1 MGQKAGMQLAVVPRL
16 YRPLKSELAPD
27 PLRERIAAAVELCA
41 VKILDPALLEAIAE
55 DMGLV
60 QKKRVH
66 HAGLIVCAVILS
78 AFQRSTDTQGRW
90 LDAQRTYEAIGG
102 PRASRE
108 SFHKQVVKLAPL
120 MRALVRRRFDEMTAR
135 ASRNHLRGRLA
146 HFADVL
152 IPDGCGFKLAKAL
165 SGVYTGTGVPAQLKL
180 HAVYSLAADD
190 CISVKTT
197 AGSVHDSD
205 EFWPEWEAD
214 ALYIWDLG
222 YQGVDRFVDAAL
234 SGAHV
239 LQRLKDTHNP
249 QVLASYGPT
258 GARRALD
265 DGEGGPVRIEE
276 ALAMGLVHKR
286 AVLDLDVRLVDRQ
299 KREVV
304 ARVVCVPFEGEE
316 RYYLTTLPREIFTPY
331 DVAELYRVRWEVE
344 LLFRGWKGAM
354 RLDEVRRLRT
364 QASLDSAVSASL
376 LAASLSRDLAYEIDQ
391 LSNEGIN
398 TAPDGAFPPSADHNH
413 SAGSTLASGTIR
425 TRRSTPARR
434 PDALRDRTAARPRAP
449 ILPGHDPRPRTR

>member
-1 MGQKAGMQLAVVPRL
+1 MKLAVLPRL
-16 YRPLKSELAPD
+16 YRPLKSELPPD

-41 VKILDPALLEAIAE
+41 VKMLDPALLEAIGE

-66 HAGLIVCAVILS
+66 HAGLVVCAVILS

-120 MRALVRRRFDEMTAR
+120 LQALVRRRFDDMTAR

-165 SGVYTGTGVPAQLKL
+165 SGVYTGTGVPAQMKL
-180 HAVYSLAADD
+180 HAVYSVAAGD
-190 CISVKTT
+190 CVTAKAT

-205 EFWPEWEAD
+205 EFWPEWESG
-214 ALYIWDLG
+214 ALYLWDLG

-239 LQRLKDTHNP
+239 LQRLKDNHNP
-249 QVLASYGPT
+249 KILASYGPT
-258 GARRALD
+258 GARRAID
-265 DGEGGPVRIEE
+265 DGAGGSVRIEE
-276 ALAMGLVHKR
+276 ALAIGLVHKR
-286 AVLDLDVRLVDRQ
+286 AVLDLDVRLVDRD
-299 KREVV
+299 KREFV
-304 ARVVCVPFEGEE
+304 ARVVCVPFEGED
-316 RYYLTTLPREIFTPY
+316 RYYLTTLPREIFTPL
-331 DVAELYRVRWEVE
+331 DVAELYRIRWEAE

-364 QASLDSAVSASL
+364 QAALEAAVSASL
-376 LAASLSRDLAYEIDQ
+376 LAASLSRDLAYEIDH
-391 LSNEGIN
+391 LTNEGID
-398 TAPDGAFPPSADHNH
+398 TAPDGAFSPSAAH
-413 SAGSTLASGTIR
+413 SPSAAPGRI
-425 TRRSTPARR
+425 RRSTPARR
-434 PDALRDRTAARPRAP
+434 PDTLRDRAATRPRAP
-449 ILPGHDPRPRTR
+449 VLPGHDPRDWTR

>member
-1 MGQKAGMQLAVVPRL
+1 MELAIIPRL

-41 VKILDPALLEAIAE
+41 VKMLDPALIEAIAE
-55 DMGLV
+55 DMGLMK
-60 QKKRVH
+60 KKRVH

-78 AFQRSTDTQGRW
+78 AFQGPTDTQGRW

-120 MRALVRRRFDEMTAR
+120 LRALVQRRFDDMTAR

-165 SGVYTGTGVPAQLKL
+165 SGVHAGTGVPAQMKL
-180 HAVYSLAADD
+180 HAVYSVAAGD
-190 CISVKTT
+190 CAPAEAT

-205 EFWPEWEAD
+205 EFWSEWESE

-276 ALAMGLVHKR
+276 ALAIGLVHKQ
-286 AVLDLDVRLVDRQ
+286 AVLDLDVRLVDCH
-299 KREVV
+299 KRELV
-304 ARVVCVPFEGEE
+304 ARVVCVPFAGED
-316 RYYLTTLPREIFTPY
+316 RYYLTTLPREIFTPH

-344 LLFRGWKGAM
+344 ILFRDWKGAM

-364 QASLDSAVSASL
+364 PPSLEAAVSASL
-376 LAASLSRDLAYEIDQ
+376 LAASLSRDMAYEIDQ
-391 LSNEGIN
+391 LANEGID
-398 TAPDGAFPPSADHNH
+398 TAPEGAFSPSAARGP
-413 SAGSTLASGTIR
+413 SAGSAVAIGNGRI
-425 TRRSTPARR
+425 RRSTPARR
-434 PDALRDRTAARPRAP
+434 PNALRDRAPTGPLAPLPSGHVPRQ
-449 ILPGHDPRPRTR
+449 RTR

>member
-1 MGQKAGMQLAVVPRL
+1 MELAIVPRL

-27 PLRERIAAAVELCA
+27 PLRERIAAAIELCA
-41 VKILDPALLEAIAE
+41 VKMLDPSRLEAIAE

-60 QKKRVH
+60 RKKRVH

-78 AFQRSTDTQGRW
+78 AFQRTTDTQGRW

-120 MRALVRRRFDEMTAR
+120 MLALVRRRFDDMTAR

-165 SGVYTGTGVPAQLKL
+165 SGMYAGTGVPAQMKL
-180 HAVYSLAADD
+180 HAVYSVAAGD
-190 CISVKTT
+190 CVSAKAT

-205 EFWPEWEAD
+205 EFWPTWESG

-249 QVLASYGPT
+249 QIIASYGPT

-276 ALAMGLVHKR
+276 ALALGLVHKQ
-286 AVLDLDVRLVDRQ
+286 AVLDLDVRLVDCH
-299 KREVV
+299 KRVLV
-304 ARVVCVPFEGEE
+304 ARVVCVPFGGED
-316 RYYLTTLPREIFTPY
+316 RYYLTTLPREIFTPH

-354 RLDEVRRLRT
+354 RLDEVRRLKT
-364 QASLDSAVSASL
+364 EASLAAAVSASL
-376 LAASLSRDLAYEIDQ
+376 LAASLSRDLAWEIEQ
-391 LSNEGIN
+391 LANEGIT
-398 TAPDGAFPPSADHNH
+398 TAPDGAFPPSAASDP
-413 SAGSTLASGTIR
+413 SAESATAVGTGRIP
-425 TRRSTPARR
+425 RSTPARR
-434 PDALRDRTAARPRAP
+434 PDALRDRSPARPRAP
-449 ILPGHDPRPRTR
+449 VLPGYDPRQRTR

>member
-1 MGQKAGMQLAVVPRL
+1 MELAIVPRL
-16 YRPLKSELAPD
+16 RRPLKSELAPD
-27 PLRERIAAAVELCA
+27 PLRERIAAAVDLCA

-60 QKKRVH
+60 KKKRVH
-66 HAGLIVCAVILS
+66 HTGLIVCAVILS

-102 PRASRE
+102 PRASRV

-120 MRALVRRRFDEMTAR
+120 MRALVRRRFDDMTAR
-135 ASRNHLRGRLA
+135 ASRNQLRGRLA
-146 HFADVL
+146 CFADVL
-152 IPDGCGFKLAKAL
+152 IPDGCGFKLANAL
-165 SGVYTGTGVPAQLKL
+165 SGVYAGTGVPAQLKL
-180 HAVYSLAADD
+180 HAVYSVAAGD
-190 CISVKTT
+190 CVSAKAT

-205 EFWPEWEAD
+205 GFWPEWEAG

-222 YQGVDRFVDAAL
+222 YQSVDRFVDAAL

-265 DGEGGPVRIEE
+265 DGEVGPVRIGE
-276 ALAMGLVHKR
+276 ALALGLVHKR
-286 AVLDLDVRLVDRQ
+286 AELDLDVRLVDHH
-299 KREVV
+299 KRALV
-304 ARVVCVPFEGEE
+304 ARVVCVPINGDD
-316 RYYLTTLPREIFTPY
+316 RYYLTTLPREIFTPH

-364 QASLDSAVSASL
+364 PAALEAAVSASL
-376 LAASLSRDLAYEIDQ
+376 LAASLSRDLAYEIER
-391 LSNEGIN
+391 LTNEGID
-398 TAPDGAFPPSADHNH
+398 TAPDGAFSPGAARTARTPSANRAVPRETGRIH
-413 SAGSTLASGTIR
+413 
-425 TRRSTPARR
+425 RSTPARR
-434 PDALRDRTAARPRAP
+434 PNRLRDRVATGPSATVS
-449 ILPGHDPRPRTR
+449 PGHDPRTRTR

>member
-1 MGQKAGMQLAVVPRL
+1 MELAVLPRL

-27 PLRERIAAAVELCA
+27 PLREHIAAAVELCA
-41 VKILDPALLEAIAE
+41 VKMLDPALLEAIAE

-102 PRASRE
+102 PRATRE

-120 MRALVRRRFDEMTAR
+120 MRALVRRRFDDMTAR

-152 IPDGCGFKLAKAL
+152 IPDGCGFKLAQAL
-165 SGVYTGTGVPAQLKL
+165 SGVYTGTGVPAQMKL
-180 HAVYSLAADD
+180 HAVYSVAAGD
-190 CISVKTT
+190 CVSAKAT

-239 LQRLKDTHNP
+239 LQRLKDNHNP

-258 GARRALD
+258 GARRAID

-276 ALAMGLVHKR
+276 ALALGLVHKQN
-286 AVLDLDVRLVDRQ
+286 VLDLDVRIVDRD
-299 KREVV
+299 RRALV
-304 ARVVCVPFEGEE
+304 ARVVCVPFEGQD
-316 RYYLTTLPREIFTPY
+316 RYYLTTLPREIFSPH

-354 RLDEVRRLRT
+354 RLDEVRRLQA
-364 QASLDSAVSASL
+364 QASLETAVSASL
-376 LAASLSRDLAYEIDQ
+376 LAASLSRDIAFEFDRLTNQGID
-391 LSNEGIN
+391 
-398 TAPDGAFPPSADHNH
+398 TAPDGAFPPSA
-413 SAGSTLASGTIR
+413 AR
-425 TRRSTPARR
+425 TPAAATGRIRRSTPARR
-434 PDALRDRTAARPRAP
+434 PDALRDRAAARPRAD
-449 ILPGHDPRPRTR
+449 LSPGHDPRDRTR

>member
-1 MGQKAGMQLAVVPRL
+1 MELAVLPRL

-27 PLRERIAAAVELCA
+27 PLREHIAAAVELCA
-41 VKILDPALLEAIAE
+41 VKMLDPARLEAIAE

-66 HAGLIVCAVILS
+66 HAGLIICAVILS

-90 LDAQRTYEAIGG
+90 LDAQRVYEAIGG
-102 PRASRE
+102 PRATRE
-108 SFHKQVVKLAPL
+108 SFLKQVVKLAPL
-120 MRALVRRRFDEMTAR
+120 MRALVRRRFDDMTAR
-135 ASRNHLRGRLA
+135 ASGNHLRGRLA

-165 SGVYTGTGVPAQLKL
+165 SGMYKGTGVPAQMKL
-180 HAVYSLAADD
+180 HAVYSVAAGD
-190 CISVKTT
+190 CVSAKAT

-239 LQRLKDTHNP
+239 LQRLKDNHNP

-258 GARRALD
+258 GARRVLD

-276 ALAMGLVHKR
+276 ALALGLVHKQ
-286 AVLDLDVRLVDRQ
+286 AVLDLDVRLVDS
-299 KREVV
+299 KRRGLI
-304 ARVVCVPFEGEE
+304 ARVVCVPFKGED
-316 RYYLTTLPREIFTPY
+316 RYYFTTLPREIFSPH

-344 LLFRGWKGAM
+344 LLFRGWRGAM
-354 RLDEVRRLRT
+354 RLDEVGRLRT
-364 QASLDSAVSASL
+364 QASLDTAVSASL
-376 LAASLSRDLAYEIDQ
+376 LAASLSRDLAFEFERLTNQGID
-391 LSNEGIN
+391 
-398 TAPDGAFPPSADHNH
+398 TAPDGAFPPSAARTP
-413 SAGSTLASGTIR
+413 SVATAAGRI
-425 TRRSTPARR
+425 RRSTPARH
-434 PDALRDRTAARPRAP
+434 PDPLRDRAATRPRADLP
-449 ILPGHDPRPRTR
+449 PGHDPRVRTR

>member
-1 MGQKAGMQLAVVPRL
+1 MELAIVPRL

-27 PLRERIAAAVELCA
+27 PLRERIAAAIELCA
-41 VKILDPALLEAIAE
+41 VKMLDPSRLEAIAE

-60 QKKRVH
+60 KKKRVH

-78 AFQRSTDTQGRW
+78 AFQRTTDTQGRW

-120 MRALVRRRFDEMTAR
+120 MLALVRRRFDDMTAR

-165 SGVYTGTGVPAQLKL
+165 SGMYAGTGVPAQMKL
-180 HAVYSLAADD
+180 HAVYSVAAGD
-190 CISVKTT
+190 CVSAKAT

-205 EFWPEWEAD
+205 EFWPEWESG

-249 QVLASYGPT
+249 QIIASYGPT

-276 ALAMGLVHKR
+276 ALALGLVHKQ
-286 AVLDLDVRLVDRQ
+286 AVLDLDVRLVDCH
-299 KREVV
+299 KRVLV
-304 ARVVCVPFEGEE
+304 ARVVCVPFGGED
-316 RYYLTTLPREIFTPY
+316 RYYLTTLPREIFTPH

-354 RLDEVRRLRT
+354 RLDEVRRLKT
-364 QASLDSAVSASL
+364 EASLAAAVSASL
-376 LAASLSRDLAYEIDQ
+376 LAASLSRDLAWEIDQ
-391 LSNEGIN
+391 LANEGIT
-398 TAPDGAFPPSADHNH
+398 TAPDGAFPPSAASDP
-413 SAGSTLASGTIR
+413 SAESATAVGTGRIP
-425 TRRSTPARR
+425 RSTPARR
-434 PDALRDRTAARPRAP
+434 PDALRDRSPARPRAP
-449 ILPGHDPRPRTR
+449 VLPGYDPRQRTR

>member
-1 MGQKAGMQLAVVPRL
+1 MELAVLPRL

-41 VKILDPALLEAIAE
+41 VKMLDPARLEAMAE

-108 SFHKQVVKLAPL
+108 SFHKHVVKLAPL
-120 MRALVRRRFDEMTAR
+120 MRALVRRRFDDITAR
-135 ASRNHLRGRLA
+135 ASRNYLRGRLA

-165 SGVYTGTGVPAQLKL
+165 SGVYAGTGVPAQIKL
-180 HAVYSLAADD
+180 HAVYSVAAGD
-190 CISVKTT
+190 CVSAKAT

-205 EFWPEWEAD
+205 AFWPEWESG

-265 DGEGGPVRIEE
+265 DGEGGPVRLEE
-276 ALAMGLVHKR
+276 ALAIGLVHKR
-286 AVLDLDVRLVDRQ
+286 AVLDLDVRLLDRH
-299 KREVV
+299 KRVLV
-304 ARVVCVPFEGEE
+304 ARVICVPFEGED
-316 RYYLTTLPREIFTPY
+316 RYYLTTLPREIFTPH
-331 DVAELYRVRWEVE
+331 DVAELYRVRWEIE

-364 QASLDSAVSASL
+364 QASLEAAVSASL
-376 LAASLSRDLAYEIDQ
+376 LAASLSRDMAYEIDH
-391 LSNEGIN
+391 LTNEGID
-398 TAPDGAFPPSADHNH
+398 TAPDGAFSPSAPRSP
-413 SAGSTLASGTIR
+413 SAECAPGIGTGRI
-425 TRRSTPARR
+425 RRSTPARR
-434 PDALRDRTAARPRAP
+434 PNALRDRAPTRPRAP
-449 ILPGHDPRPRTR
+449 VPPGHDPRQRMR

>member
-1 MGQKAGMQLAVVPRL
+1 MELAVFPRL

-27 PLRERIAAAVELCA
+27 PLREHIAAAVELCA
-41 VKILDPALLEAIAE
+41 VKMLDPARLEAIAE

-102 PRASRE
+102 PRATRE

-120 MRALVRRRFDEMTAR
+120 MRALVRRRFDDMTAR
-135 ASRNHLRGRLA
+135 AARNHLRGRLA

-165 SGVYTGTGVPAQLKL
+165 SGVYTGTGVPAQMKL
-180 HAVYSLAADD
+180 HAVYSVAAGD
-190 CISVKTT
+190 CVSAKAT

-222 YQGVDRFVDAAL
+222 YQGVDRFVDAAGA
-234 SGAHV
+234 GAHV
-239 LQRLKDTHNP
+239 LQRLKDNHNP

-258 GARRALD
+258 GARRAID

-276 ALAMGLVHKR
+276 ALALGLVHKQ
-286 AVLDLDVRLVDRQ
+286 AVLDLDVRIVDRN
-299 KREVV
+299 RRALV
-304 ARVVCVPFEGEE
+304 ARVVCVPFEGED
-316 RYYLTTLPREIFTPY
+316 RYYLTTLPRQIFSPH

-354 RLDEVRRLRT
+354 RLDEVRRLQT
-364 QASLDSAVSASL
+364 QASLETAVSASL
-376 LAASLSRDLAYEIDQ
+376 LAASLSRDLAFEFEQLTHQGID
-391 LSNEGIN
+391 
-398 TAPDGAFPPSADHNH
+398 TAPDGAFPPSAARAP
-413 SAGSTLASGTIR
+413 SAATGRI
-425 TRRSTPARR
+425 RRSTPARR
-434 PDALRDRTAARPRAP
+434 PDAVRHRAATRPRADLP
-449 ILPGHDPRPRTR
+449 PGHDPRDRTR

>member
-1 MGQKAGMQLAVVPRL
+1 MELAVLPRL

-27 PLRERIAAAVELCA
+27 PLREHIAAAVELCA
-41 VKILDPALLEAIAE
+41 VKMLDPALLEAIAE

-102 PRASRE
+102 ARATRE
-108 SFHKQVVKLAPL
+108 SFHKHVVKLAPL
-120 MRALVRRRFDEMTAR
+120 MRALVRRRFDDMTAR
-135 ASRNHLRGRLA
+135 ASRNPLRGRLA

-152 IPDGCGFKLAKAL
+152 IPDGCGFKLAQAL
-165 SGVYTGTGVPAQLKL
+165 SGVYAGTGAPAQLKL
-180 HAVYSLAADD
+180 HAVYSVAAGA
-190 CISVKTT
+190 CVSAKAT

-205 EFWPEWEAD
+205 EFWPQWQPD

-234 SGAHV
+234 AGAHV
-239 LQRLKDTHNP
+239 LQRLKDKHNP

-258 GARRALD
+258 GVRRTLD

-276 ALAMGLVHKR
+276 ALALGLVHKQ
-286 AVLDLDVRLVDRQ
+286 AVLDLDVRLVDSDH
-299 KREVV
+299 RELV
-304 ARVVCVPFEGEE
+304 ARVVCVPFEGED
-316 RYYLTTLPREIFTPY
+316 RYYLTTLPRAIFTPH

-364 QASLDSAVSASL
+364 QASLETAVSASL
-376 LAASLSRDLAYEIDQ
+376 LAASLSRDLAFEFERLTNQGID
-391 LSNEGIN
+391 
-398 TAPDGAFPPSADHNH
+398 TAPNGAFPPSAARTP
-413 SAGSTLASGTIR
+413 SAVTATGRI
-425 TRRSTPARR
+425 RRSTPARR
-434 PDALRDRTAARPRAP
+434 PDALRDRAATRPRADLP
-449 ILPGHDPRPRTR
+449 PGHDPRDRTR

>member
-1 MGQKAGMQLAVVPRL
+1 MELAVLPRL

-27 PLRERIAAAVELCA
+27 PLREHIAAAFELCA
-41 VKILDPALLEAIAE
+41 VKMLDPARLEAIAE

-66 HAGLIVCAVILS
+66 HTGLIVCAVILS

-102 PRASRE
+102 PRATRE

-120 MRALVRRRFDEMTAR
+120 MQELVRRRFDDMTAR

-146 HFADVL
+146 RFADVL
-152 IPDGCGFKLAKAL
+152 IPYGCGFKLAQAL
-165 SGVYTGTGVPAQLKL
+165 SGMYTGTGVPAQMKL
-180 HAVYSLAADD
+180 HAVYSVAAGD
-190 CISVKTT
+190 CVSAKAT

-205 EFWPEWEAD
+205 EFWPEWEPE

-239 LQRLKDTHNP
+239 LQRLKDNHNP

-258 GARRALD
+258 GARRALE
-265 DGEGGPVRIEE
+265 DGEGGPVRLEE
-276 ALAMGLVHKR
+276 ALALGLVHKQ
-286 AVLDLDVRLVDRQ
+286 AVLDLDVRLVDRH
-299 KREVV
+299 RRALV
-304 ARVVCVPFEGEE
+304 ARVVCVPFEGED
-316 RYYLTTLPREIFTPY
+316 RYYLTTLPREIFSPH

-354 RLDEVRRLRT
+354 RLDEVRRLQT
-364 QASLDSAVSASL
+364 QASLQMAVSASL
-376 LAASLSRDLAYEIDQ
+376 LAAALSRDLAFEFERLTHQGID
-391 LSNEGIN
+391 
-398 TAPDGAFPPSADHNH
+398 TAPEGAFPP
-413 SAGSTLASGTIR
+413 
-425 TRRSTPARR
+425 P
-434 PDALRDRTAARPRAP
+434 
-449 ILPGHDPRPRTR
+449 

>member
-1 MGQKAGMQLAVVPRL
+1 MELAILPRL

-27 PLRERIAAAVELCA
+27 PLREHIAAAVELCA
-41 VKILDPALLEAIAE
+41 VKMLDPARLEAIAE

-102 PRASRE
+102 PRATRE

-120 MRALVRRRFDEMTAR
+120 MRALVRRRFDDMTAR

-152 IPDGCGFKLAKAL
+152 IPDGCGFKLAQAL
-165 SGVYTGTGVPAQLKL
+165 SGVYTGTGVPAQMKL
-180 HAVYSLAADD
+180 HAVYSVAVGD
-190 CISVKTT
+190 CVSAKAT

-239 LQRLKDTHNP
+239 LQRLKDNHNP
-249 QVLASYGPT
+249 QLLASYGPT
-258 GARRALD
+258 GARRAID
-265 DGEGGPVRIEE
+265 DGEDGPVRIEE
-276 ALAMGLVHKR
+276 ALALGLVHKR
-286 AVLDLDVRLVDRQ
+286 AVLDLDVRIVDRN
-299 KREVV
+299 RRALV
-304 ARVVCVPFEGEE
+304 ARVVCVPFEGDDQ
-316 RYYLTTLPREIFTPY
+316 YYLTTLPREIFSPH

-354 RLDEVRRLRT
+354 RLDEVRRLQT
-364 QASLDSAVSASL
+364 QASLETAVSASL
-376 LAASLSRDLAYEIDQ
+376 LAASFSRDLAYEFERLTNQGID
-391 LSNEGIN
+391 
-398 TAPDGAFPPSADHNH
+398 TAPDGAFPPSAARTATPA
-413 SAGSTLASGTIR
+413 AGRI
-425 TRRSTPARR
+425 RRSTPARR
-434 PDALRDRTAARPRAP
+434 PDALRDRAATRPRADLP
-449 ILPGHDPRPRTR
+449 PGHDPRDRTR

>member
-1 MGQKAGMQLAVVPRL
+1 MELAVLPRL

-27 PLRERIAAAVELCA
+27 PLREHIAAAVELCA
-41 VKILDPALLEAIAE
+41 VKLLDPARLEAIAE

-90 LDAQRTYEAIGG
+90 LDAQRIYEAIGG
-102 PRASRE
+102 PRATRE

-120 MRALVRRRFDEMTAR
+120 MRALVRRRFDDMTAR
-135 ASRNHLRGRLA
+135 ASRNHLRGRLS

-152 IPDGCGFKLAKAL
+152 VPDGCGFKLAKAL
-165 SGVYTGTGVPAQLKL
+165 SGMYTGTGVSAQLKL
-180 HAVYSLAADD
+180 HAVYSVGAGD
-190 CISVKTT
+190 CVSAKAT

-239 LQRLKDTHNP
+239 IQRLKDNHNP
-249 QVLASYGPT
+249 QVLASYGPS

-265 DGEGGPVRIEE
+265 DGEGGPVRIEQ
-276 ALAMGLVHKR
+276 ALAFGLVHKQ
-286 AVLDLDVRLVDRQ
+286 AVLDLDVRLVDHNR
-299 KREVV
+299 RALT
-304 ARVVCVPFEGEE
+304 ARVVCVPFEGED
-316 RYYLTTLPREIFTPY
+316 RYYLTTLPREIFSPH

-344 LLFRGWKGAM
+344 LLFRAWKGAM
-354 RLDEVRRLRT
+354 RLDEVRRLQT
-364 QASLDSAVSASL
+364 QASIEAAVSASL
-376 LAASLSRDLAYEIDQ
+376 LAASLSRDLAFEFERLTNQGID
-391 LSNEGIN
+391 
-398 TAPDGAFPPSADHNH
+398 TAPDGAFPPSA
-413 SAGSTLASGTIR
+413 AR
-425 TRRSTPARR
+425 TATATATVRIRRSTPARH
-434 PDALRDRTAARPRAP
+434 PDPLRDRAAARSRAH
-449 ILPGHDPRPRTR
+449 LSPGHDPRGRTR

>member
-1 MGQKAGMQLAVVPRL
+1 M
-16 YRPLKSELAPD
+16 
-27 PLRERIAAAVELCA
+27 
-41 VKILDPALLEAIAE
+41 
-55 DMGLV
+55 
-60 QKKRVH
+60 
-66 HAGLIVCAVILS
+66 
-78 AFQRSTDTQGRW
+78 
-90 LDAQRTYEAIGG
+90 
-102 PRASRE
+102 
-108 SFHKQVVKLAPL
+108 VKLAPL
-120 MRALVRRRFDEMTAR
+120 LRALVQRRFDDMTAR

-165 SGVYTGTGVPAQLKL
+165 SGVYAGTGVPAQMKL
-180 HAVYSLAADD
+180 HAVYSVAAGD
-190 CISVKTT
+190 CVSAKAT

-205 EFWPEWEAD
+205 EFWPEWESE

-276 ALAMGLVHKR
+276 ALAIGLVHKQ
-286 AVLDLDVRLVDRQ
+286 AVLDLDVRLVDCH
-299 KREVV
+299 KRELV
-304 ARVVCVPFEGEE
+304 ARVVCVPFAGED
-316 RYYLTTLPREIFTPY
+316 RYYLTTLPREIFTPH

-344 LLFRGWKGAM
+344 ILFRDWKGAM

-364 QASLDSAVSASL
+364 PPSLEAAVSASL
-376 LAASLSRDLAYEIDQ
+376 LAASLSRDMAYEIDQ
-391 LSNEGIN
+391 LANEGID
-398 TAPDGAFPPSADHNH
+398 TAPEGAFPPSA
-413 SAGSTLASGTIR
+413 A
-425 TRRSTPARR
+425 RSPSR
-434 PDALRDRTAARPRAP
+434 RAP
-449 ILPGHDPRPRTR
+449 SFQAPRRGRP

>member
-1 MGQKAGMQLAVVPRL
+1 MGQKAGMELAVLPRL
-16 YRPLKSELAPD
+16 YRPLKSELHPD

-41 VKILDPALLEAIAE
+41 VKMLDPALLEAIAE

-60 QKKRVH
+60 RKKRVH
-66 HAGLIVCAVILS
+66 HAGLVVCAVILS

-108 SFHKQVVKLAPL
+108 SFQKQVVKLAPL
-120 MRALVRRRFDEMTAR
+120 MRALVRRRFDDMTAR

-152 IPDGCGFKLAKAL
+152 IPDGCGFKLAQAL
-165 SGVYTGTGVPAQLKL
+165 SGVYAGTGVPAQMKL
-180 HAVYSLAADD
+180 HAVYSVAAGA
-190 CISVKTT
+190 CVSAKAT

-205 EFWPEWEAD
+205 EFWPRWEPG

-234 SGAHV
+234 SGAHA
-239 LQRLKDTHNP
+239 LQRLKDNHNP
-249 QVLASYGPT
+249 QILASYGPT
-258 GARRALD
+258 GARRAID

-276 ALAMGLVHKR
+276 ALALGLVHKR
-286 AVLDLDVRLVDRQ
+286 SVLDLDVRIVDRD
-299 KREVV
+299 KRALV
-304 ARVVCVPFEGEE
+304 ARVVCVPFEGED
-316 RYYLTTLPREIFTPY
+316 RYYLTTLPREIFTPH

-364 QASLDSAVSASL
+364 PASLEAAVSASL
-376 LAASLSRDLAYEIDQ
+376 LAASLSGDLAYEIEQ
-391 LSNEGIN
+391 LTNEGIDM
-398 TAPDGAFPPSADHNH
+398 APNGAFPPSAAHDP
-413 SAGSTLASGTIR
+413 SAAATRRI
-425 TRRSTPARR
+425 RRSTPARG
-434 PDALRDRTAARPRAP
+434 PDALRDRAATRSRAP
-449 ILPGHDPRPRTR
+449 VHPGHDPRERTR

>member
-1 MGQKAGMQLAVVPRL
+1 MQLAVLPRL

-27 PLRERIAAAVELCA
+27 PLREHIAAAVELCA
-41 VKILDPALLEAIAE
+41 VKMLDPARLEAIAE

-102 PRASRE
+102 PRATRE

-120 MRALVRRRFDEMTAR
+120 MRALVRRRFDDMTAR

-152 IPDGCGFKLAKAL
+152 IPDGCGFKLAQAL
-165 SGVYTGTGVPAQLKL
+165 SGVYTGTGVPAQMKL
-180 HAVYSLAADD
+180 HAIYSVAAGD
-190 CISVKTT
+190 CVSAKAT

-239 LQRLKDTHNP
+239 LQRLKDNHNP

-258 GARRALD
+258 GARRAID

-276 ALAMGLVHKR
+276 ALAVGLVHKR
-286 AVLDLDVRLVDRQ
+286 SVLDLDVRIVDRNH
-299 KREVV
+299 RALV
-304 ARVVCVPFEGEE
+304 ARVVCVPFEGED
-316 RYYLTTLPREIFTPY
+316 RYYLTTLPREIFSPH

-364 QASLDSAVSASL
+364 QASLETAVSASL
-376 LAASLSRDLAYEIDQ
+376 LAASLSRDLAHEFERLTNQGID
-391 LSNEGIN
+391 
-398 TAPDGAFPPSADHNH
+398 TAPDGAFPPSAVRTAATV
-413 SAGSTLASGTIR
+413 AGRI
-425 TRRSTPARR
+425 RRSTPARR
-434 PDALRDRTAARPRAP
+434 PDALRDRAAARPRADLP
-449 ILPGHDPRPRTR
+449 PGHDPRDRTR

>member
-1 MGQKAGMQLAVVPRL
+1 MELAIVPRL

-27 PLRERIAAAVELCA
+27 PLRERIAAAIELCA
-41 VKILDPALLEAIAE
+41 VKMLDPSRLEAIAE

-60 QKKRVH
+60 KKKRVH

-78 AFQRSTDTQGRW
+78 AFQRTTDTQGRW

-120 MRALVRRRFDEMTAR
+120 MLALVRRRFDDMTAR

-165 SGVYTGTGVPAQLKL
+165 SGMYAGTGVPAQMKL
-180 HAVYSLAADD
+180 HAVYSVAAGD
-190 CISVKTT
+190 CVSAKAT

-205 EFWPEWEAD
+205 EFWPEWESG

-249 QVLASYGPT
+249 QIIASYGPT

-276 ALAMGLVHKR
+276 ALALGLVHKQ
-286 AVLDLDVRLVDRQ
+286 AVLDLDVRLVDCH
-299 KREVV
+299 KRVLV
-304 ARVVCVPFEGEE
+304 ARVVCVPFGGED
-316 RYYLTTLPREIFTPY
+316 RYYLTTLPREIFTPH

-354 RLDEVRRLRT
+354 RLDEVRRLKT
-364 QASLDSAVSASL
+364 EASLAAAISASL
-376 LAASLSRDLAYEIDQ
+376 LAASLSRDLAWEIEQ
-391 LSNEGIN
+391 LANEGIT
-398 TAPDGAFPPSADHNH
+398 TAPDGAFPPSAASDP
-413 SAGSTLASGTIR
+413 SAESATAVGTGRIP
-425 TRRSTPARR
+425 RSTPARR
-434 PDALRDRTAARPRAP
+434 PDALRDRSPARPRAP
-449 ILPGHDPRPRTR
+449 VLPGYDPRQRTR

>member
-1 MGQKAGMQLAVVPRL
+1 MELAIVPRL

-27 PLRERIAAAVELCA
+27 PLRERIAAAIELCA
-41 VKILDPALLEAIAE
+41 VKMLDPSRLEAIAE

-60 QKKRVH
+60 KKKRVH

-78 AFQRSTDTQGRW
+78 AFQRTTDTQGRW

-120 MRALVRRRFDEMTAR
+120 MLALVRRRFDDMTAR

-165 SGVYTGTGVPAQLKL
+165 SGMYAGTGVPAQMKL
-180 HAVYSLAADD
+180 HAVYSVAAGD
-190 CISVKTT
+190 CVSAKAT

-205 EFWPEWEAD
+205 EFWPEWESG

-249 QVLASYGPT
+249 QIIASYGPT

-276 ALAMGLVHKR
+276 ALALGLVHKQ
-286 AVLDLDVRLVDRQ
+286 AVLDLDVRLVDCH
-299 KREVV
+299 KRVLV
-304 ARVVCVPFEGEE
+304 ARVVCVPFGGED
-316 RYYLTTLPREIFTPY
+316 RYYLTTLPREIFTPH

-354 RLDEVRRLRT
+354 RLDEVRRLKT
-364 QASLDSAVSASL
+364 EASLAAAVSASL
-376 LAASLSRDLAYEIDQ
+376 LAASLSRDLAWEIEQ
-391 LSNEGIN
+391 LANEGIT
-398 TAPDGAFPPSADHNH
+398 TAPDGAFPPSAASDP
-413 SAGSTLASGTIR
+413 SAESATAVGTGRIP
-425 TRRSTPARR
+425 RSTPARR
-434 PDALRDRTAARPRAP
+434 PDALRDRSPARPRAP
-449 ILPGHDPRPRTR
+449 VLPGYDPRQRTR

>member
-1 MGQKAGMQLAVVPRL
+1 MELAIVPRL

-27 PLRERIAAAVELCA
+27 PLRERIAAAIELCA
-41 VKILDPALLEAIAE
+41 VKMLDPSRLEAIAE

-60 QKKRVH
+60 KKKRVH

-78 AFQRSTDTQGRW
+78 AFQRTTDTQGRW

-120 MRALVRRRFDEMTAR
+120 MLALVRRRFDDMTAR

-165 SGVYTGTGVPAQLKL
+165 SGMYAGTGVPAQMKL
-180 HAVYSLAADD
+180 HAVYSVAAGD
-190 CISVKTT
+190 CVSAKAT

-205 EFWPEWEAD
+205 EFWPEWESG

-249 QVLASYGPT
+249 QIIASYGPT

-276 ALAMGLVHKR
+276 ALALGLVHKQ
-286 AVLDLDVRLVDRQ
+286 AVLDLDVRLVDCH
-299 KREVV
+299 KRVLV
-304 ARVVCVPFEGEE
+304 ARVVCVPFGGED
-316 RYYLTTLPREIFTPY
+316 RYYLTTLPREIFTPH

-354 RLDEVRRLRT
+354 RLDEVRRLKT
-364 QASLDSAVSASL
+364 EASLAAAISASL
-376 LAASLSRDLAYEIDQ
+376 LAASLSRDLAWEIEQ
-391 LSNEGIN
+391 LANEGIT
-398 TAPDGAFPPSADHNH
+398 TAPDGAFPPSAARNP
-413 SAGSTLASGTIR
+413 SAESATAVGTGRIP
-425 TRRSTPARR
+425 RSTPARR
-434 PDALRDRTAARPRAP
+434 PDALRDRSPARPRAP
-449 ILPGHDPRPRTR
+449 VLPGYDPRQRTR

>member
-1 MGQKAGMQLAVVPRL
+1 MELAVLPRL

-27 PLRERIAAAVELCA
+27 PLREHIAAAVELCA
-41 VKILDPALLEAIAE
+41 VKLLDPARLEAIAE

-90 LDAQRTYEAIGG
+90 LDAQRIYEAIGG
-102 PRASRE
+102 PRATRE

-120 MRALVRRRFDEMTAR
+120 MRALVRRRFDDMTAR
-135 ASRNHLRGRLA
+135 ASRNHLRGRLS

-165 SGVYTGTGVPAQLKL
+165 SGMYTGTGVPAQMKL
-180 HAVYSLAADD
+180 HAVYSVAAGD
-190 CISVKTT
+190 CVSAKAT

-214 ALYIWDLG
+214 TLYIWDLG

-239 LQRLKDTHNP
+239 LQRLKNNHNP
-249 QVLASYGPT
+249 QLLASYGPT
-258 GARRALD
+258 GTRRAID
-265 DGEGGPVRIEE
+265 DGEGGPVRIEQ
-276 ALAMGLVHKR
+276 ALALGLVHKQ
-286 AVLDLDVRLVDRQ
+286 AVLDLEVRLVDRNH
-299 KREVV
+299 RALV
-304 ARVVCVPFEGEE
+304 ARVVCVPFVGED
-316 RYYLTTLPREIFTPY
+316 RYYLTTLPREIFSPH

-354 RLDEVRRLRT
+354 RLDEVRRLHTR
-364 QASLDSAVSASL
+364 ASLETAVSASL
-376 LAASLSRDLAYEIDQ
+376 LAASLSRDLAFEFERLTHQGID
-391 LSNEGIN
+391 
-398 TAPDGAFPPSADHNH
+398 TAPDGAFPPSAARTAATAT
-413 SAGSTLASGTIR
+413 AGGRI
-425 TRRSTPARR
+425 RRSTPARH
-434 PDALRDRTAARPRAP
+434 PDPLCDRAATRPRADLP
-449 ILPGHDPRPRTR
+449 PGHDPGDRTR

>member
-1 MGQKAGMQLAVVPRL
+1 MELAILPRL

-41 VKILDPALLEAIAE
+41 VKMLDPALLEAIAE
-55 DMGLV
+55 DMGLIK
-60 QKKRVH
+60 KKRVH

-78 AFQRSTDTQGRW
+78 AFQGPTDTQGRW

-120 MRALVRRRFDEMTAR
+120 LRALVQRRFDDMTAR

-165 SGVYTGTGVPAQLKL
+165 SGVYAGTGVPAQMKL
-180 HAVYSLAADD
+180 HAVYSVAAGD
-190 CISVKTT
+190 CVSAKAT

-205 EFWPEWEAD
+205 EFWPEWESE

-276 ALAMGLVHKR
+276 ALAIGLVHKQ
-286 AVLDLDVRLVDRQ
+286 AVLDLDVRLVDCH
-299 KREVV
+299 KRELI
-304 ARVVCVPFEGEE
+304 ARVVCVPFAGED
-316 RYYLTTLPREIFTPY
+316 RYYLTTLPREIFTPH

-344 LLFRGWKGAM
+344 ILFRGWKGAM

-364 QASLDSAVSASL
+364 PPSLEAAVSASL
-376 LAASLSRDLAYEIDQ
+376 LAASLSRDMAYEIDQ
-391 LSNEGIN
+391 LANEGID
-398 TAPDGAFPPSADHNH
+398 TAPEGAFPPSAARSP
-413 SAGSTLASGTIR
+413 SAGSAVAIGNGRI
-425 TRRSTPARR
+425 RRSTPARR
-434 PDALRDRTAARPRAP
+434 PNALRDRAP
-449 ILPGHDPRPRTR
+449 TGPLAPLPSGHDSRQRTR

>member
-1 MGQKAGMQLAVVPRL
+1 MGQKAGMELAIVPRL

-41 VKILDPALLEAIAE
+41 VKMLDPSRLEAIAE

-60 QKKRVH
+60 KKKRVH

-78 AFQRSTDTQGRW
+78 AFQRTTDTQGRW

-120 MRALVRRRFDEMTAR
+120 MLALVRRRFDDMTAR

-165 SGVYTGTGVPAQLKL
+165 SGMYAGTGVPAQMKL
-180 HAVYSLAADD
+180 HAVYSVAAGD
-190 CISVKTT
+190 CVSAKAT

-205 EFWPEWEAD
+205 EFWPTWESG

-249 QVLASYGPT
+249 QIIASYGPT

-276 ALAMGLVHKR
+276 ALALGLVHKQ
-286 AVLDLDVRLVDRQ
+286 AVLDLDVRLVDCH
-299 KREVV
+299 KRVLV
-304 ARVVCVPFEGEE
+304 ARVVCVPFGGED
-316 RYYLTTLPREIFTPY
+316 RYYLTTLPREIFTPH

-354 RLDEVRRLRT
+354 RLDEVRRLKT
-364 QASLDSAVSASL
+364 EASLAAAISASL
-376 LAASLSRDLAYEIDQ
+376 LAASLSRDLAWEIEQ
-391 LSNEGIN
+391 LANEGIT
-398 TAPDGAFPPSADHNH
+398 TAPDGAFPPSAARDP
-413 SAGSTLASGTIR
+413 SAESATAVGTGRIP
-425 TRRSTPARR
+425 RSTPARR
-434 PDALRDRTAARPRAP
+434 PDALRDRSPARPRAP
-449 ILPGHDPRPRTR
+449 VLPGYDPRQRTR